1 MRFFQQL
8 LTIPLY
14 ISYFLRVV
22 DRHSLQAPYIFN
34 FYSRLTDGL
43 KSQKT
48 CLDIEILRNALKQ
61 DHRTIFGADFGAGSR
76 VLSLGGNRTI
86 ASIARH
92 GVSSPR
98 DCLLLSQ
105 LVEMVQPSTCIELGT
120 ALGLS
125 TAYLSRAMPN
135 GLIHSFEGI
144 PDLCK
149 IAADTWEKLAC
160 ENINLVSGDIDEHLP
175 KLLHQVKKVNF
186 VIIDANHTSDALL
199 RYFHWIK
206 PHLSPG
212 AVLYIDDIRWS
223 LEMYDA
229 WQKVTKDKAVTLSIE
244 LLNSGL
250 LVFEEGLPKQ
260 HYILSC

>member
-1 MRFFQQL
+1 LRFFQQL

-14 ISYFLRVV
+14 ISYFFRVV

-34 FYSRLTDGL
+34 FYSKLIDGL
-43 KSQKT
+43 KSQSVFS
-48 CLDIEILRNALKQ
+48 DIEEQRKALQQ
-61 DHRTIFGADFGAGSR
+61 DHRTISGADFGAGSR
-76 VLSLGGNRTI
+76 VVDLGGNRTI

-92 GVSSPR
+92 GVSSTS

-105 LVEMVQPSTCIELGT
+105 LVKMVQPATCIELGT
-120 ALGLS
+120 ALGLT

-135 GLIHSFEGI
+135 GLIHSFEGNT
-144 PDLCK
+144 DLCK
-149 IAADTWEKLAC
+149 IAKENWEKLGC
-160 ENINLVSGDIDEHLP
+160 KNINLVSGDIDEHLP
-175 KLLHQVKKVNF
+175 ELLHQVKIVDF
-186 VIIDANHTSDALL
+186 AMIDANHTSGALL

-212 AVLYIDDIRWS
+212 AVVYIDDIRWS

-229 WQKVTKDKAVTLSIE
+229 WQEVTKDDDVTISIE

-250 LVFEEGLPKQ
+250 LIFEEGLPKQ
-260 HYILSC
+260 HYILS

>member
-14 ISYFLRVV
+14 ISYFFRVV

-34 FYSRLTDGL
+34 FYSKLVNGL
-43 KSQKT
+43 KSQKEFP
-48 CLDIEILRNALKQ
+48 DIEVIRKALQQ
-61 DHRTIFGADFGAGSR
+61 DHRAICGADFGAGSR
-76 VLSLGGNRTI
+76 VVNLGGNRTI

-92 GVSSPR
+92 GVSSPG

-105 LVEMVQPSTCIELGT
+105 LVKMVQPANCIELGT
-120 ALGLS
+120 ALGLT

-135 GLIHSFEGI
+135 GLIHSFEGN

-149 IAADTWEKLAC
+149 IAAENWQKLAC
-160 ENINLVSGDIDEHLP
+160 KNIKLVSGDIDEYLP
-175 KLLHQVKKVNF
+175 KLLRQVESVDF
-186 VIIDANHTSDALL
+186 AVIDANHTSQALL
-199 RYFHWIK
+199 RYLHWIK
-206 PHLSPG
+206 SHLSTG
-212 AVLYIDDIRWS
+212 AVVYIDDIRWS

-229 WQKVTKDKAVTLSIE
+229 WQQATKDKDVALSIE

-250 LVFEEGLPKQ
+250 LIFEEGLPKQ
-260 HYILSC
+260 HYILSY